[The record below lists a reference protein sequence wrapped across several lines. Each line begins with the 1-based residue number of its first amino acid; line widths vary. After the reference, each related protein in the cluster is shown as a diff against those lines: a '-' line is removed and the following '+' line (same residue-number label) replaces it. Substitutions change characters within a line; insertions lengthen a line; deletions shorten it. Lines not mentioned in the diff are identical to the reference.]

1 MALIK
6 ESQNLISIESNTM
19 TVLICCDCRSVTKNI
34 DPGLK
39 ILFSPQT
46 DIKENV

>member
-1 MALIK
+1 
-6 ESQNLISIESNTM
+6 M
-19 TVLICCDCRSVTKNI
+19 TVLISCEIKSVTKNI
-34 DPGLK
+34 DHDLR